1 MINSQMKGKTFG
13 FSSVQ
18 FQIDYEANSL
28 HSTTKIEN
36 KTGHFLQLFLNQ
48 FSTTILY
55 RYQIGPNR
63 SMDPYISDR
72 ALDPFI
78 SKLKNN
84 IRIEFLIVK
93 SLNILIEKIFVL
105 GSVKNLVF
113 RDWYLLFREEFW
125 TLVVQTVHN

>member
-1 MINSQMKGKTFG
+1 
-13 FSSVQ
+13 
-18 FQIDYEANSL
+18 
-28 HSTTKIEN
+28 
-36 KTGHFLQLFLNQ
+36 
-48 FSTTILY
+48 
-55 RYQIGPNR
+55 
-63 SMDPYISDR
+63 MDPYISDR

-93 SLNILIEKIFVL
+93 SLNILIEKIFFL

-113 RDWYLLFREEFW
+113 RDLYLLSREEFW